1 MQTKT
6 RCKMLIMFASCD
18 ACIAQQIHV
27 CPCLHVIQGAH
38 FSIKVLVA
46 RKIVLVLVLVLV
58 DTVQTPQQLSRTGRC
73 GSAARLNFEVS
84 FIDK

>member
-1 MQTKT
+1 
-6 RCKMLIMFASCD
+6 MLIMFASCD

-27 CPCLHVIQGAH
+27 CPRLHVIQGAH

-46 RKIVLVLVLVLV
+46 RKIVLVLVLV
-58 DTVQTPQQLSRTGRC
+58 DTVQTPRRLSRTGQC